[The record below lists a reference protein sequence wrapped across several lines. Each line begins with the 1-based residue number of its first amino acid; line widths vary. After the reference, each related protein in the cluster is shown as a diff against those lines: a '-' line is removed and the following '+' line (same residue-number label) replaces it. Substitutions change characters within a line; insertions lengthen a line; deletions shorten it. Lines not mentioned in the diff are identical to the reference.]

1 MVIWLGGFGFFWSV
15 NKTFKGEIDWK
26 FFFPFFTS
34 PSHFRANHDT
44 VFETWKCYLLPLKKK
59 KTVFQ
64 NRWGI
69 IIYYFSLNYSF
80 NCRPS
85 GPFGILLAHFHN
97 SDALDQVSGYQPKEQ
112 KEIRTRLGYVL
123 SKSSVKPYP

>member
-26 FFFPFFTS
+26 GFFLFYLFIIVQIMTRYLKLESVIYYP
-34 PSHFRANHDT
+34 
-44 VFETWKCYLLPLKKK
+44 WKGK
-59 KTVFQ
+59 VFQ

-80 NCRPS
+80 NRRPS
-85 GPFGILLAHFHN
+85 RPFGILLAHFHN

-112 KEIRTRLGYVL
+112 KEIRTRLGHVL